1 MIKNI
6 LGIFNFL
13 SSTNLLGNMNLF
25 FHDIGTGAKDFFYK
39 PIEGFVDGPIE
50 GGKGIVIGTASLI
63 ANTAKGSFGVVS
75 RIANIFSK
83 NILIFAADDDY
94 MD

>member
-1 MIKNI
+1 M
-6 LGIFNFL
+6 GIFSFL
-13 SSTNLLGNMNLF
+13 SSTNLLGNINLF

-50 GGKGIVIGTASLI
+50 GGKGIVIGTASLL
-63 ANTAKGSFGVVS
+63 ANTAKGGFGVVS
-75 RIANIFSK
+75 RIANLFSK
-83 NILIFAADDDY
+83 SILIIAADDDY